1 MRALIGHTGFVGGN
15 LDRQTHF
22 THRFNTSNI
31 ESLAGETFD
40 LVVCAGA
47 PAEKW
52 KANADPEADRASL
65 ARLSEALFRCNAQ
78 RVILISTIDVYP
90 SPRGV
95 DEDTAIDAGQAAP
108 YGRHR
113 VELERAI
120 ADRFDT
126 LVVRLPG
133 LFGPGLKKNAIYDL
147 MHDNQVDKLHAD
159 NTYQFYDL
167 TRLWADIATAERNDI
182 RLINLSTEPVSIEEV
197 AREGFGIAFDNRPG
211 PSTAAYDV
219 RTRHHSLFGQGDGYV
234 ESKTAVLD
242 AIRRFVQLERAR

>member
-31 ESLAGETFD
+31 ESLANHTFD

-65 ARLSEALFRCNAQ
+65 ARLTEALFQCNAQ

-90 SPRGV
+90 DPAGV
-95 DEDTAIDAGQAAP
+95 DEDTPIDAEQAAP

-113 VELERAI
+113 VDLERTI

-126 LVVRLPG
+126 LIVRLPG
-133 LFGPGLKKNAIYDL
+133 LFGPGLRKNAIYDL
-147 MHDNQVDKLHAD
+147 LNDNQVDRLHAD

-182 RLINLSTEPVSIEEV
+182 RLINLPTGPVSIEEV
-197 AREGFGIAFDNRPG
+197 AREGFGIVFKNRPG
-211 PSTAAYDV
+211 PSTAAYNV
-219 RTRHHSLFGQGDGYV
+219 RTRHASLFGRDDGYV
-234 ESKTAVLD
+234 ESKAAILD
-242 AIRRFVQLERAR
+242 AIRRFVQLERTR

>member
-1 MRALIGHTGFVGGN
+1 MRALIGHSGFVGSN
-15 LDRQTHF
+15 LDGQTHF

-31 ESLAGETFD
+31 ESLAGQSFD

-52 KANADPEADRASL
+52 KANADPEADRTSL
-65 ARLSEALFRCNAQ
+65 VRLSEALFRCSAQ

-90 SPRGV
+90 KPSGV
-95 DEDTAIDAGQAAP
+95 DEDTSIDAEKAAP

-147 MHDNQVDKLHAD
+147 LHDNQVNKLHAD

-167 TRLWADIATAERNDI
+167 TRLWTDISTAERNDI
-182 RLINLSTEPVSIEEV
+182 RLINLSTEPVSMEDV
-197 AREGFGIAFDNRPG
+197 ARKAFDVSFDNRPG

-219 RTRHHSLFGQGDGYV
+219 RTRHASLFGRDDGYV